1 MVNPQLFQSSPEA
14 EHRLNDGLLSPF
26 IVFIAWAQ
34 KTRWAR
40 LILSYRSWL
49 IGLFQGLL
57 ILTSLVLAWLLR
69 FNFHLPYPTLLLSAA
84 PILIAIRLASIARCG
99 LLQGWWRYTD
109 INDAVAIT
117 KAVAIGSVTFVFCT
131 RLVLGILAFPRAI
144 YVLEP
149 LLSILLLCGVRVV
162 SRIVAESL
170 QQKTAQPIDV
180 ILIGAGAAAERT
192 LREIARPVNSYRAIG
207 CLDDDASKTGEK
219 IHGIPILGRINEL
232 PFFAAKY
239 AIKEILIAIPSA
251 TRSQMRE
258 FVEICRRTNVRSKTV
273 PSLREILNGQ
283 VTANEFREVRL
294 EDLLGRDP
302 VEIDLEPVRKLVAGQ
317 TVMMTGAAGTIG
329 SELCRQLLEAGPA
342 KLLCMDHNE
351 NGLFFLQMELSKCN
365 RRTQLIYCVTDF
377 GDAGRMKSILSEPR
391 PAVIF
396 HAAAYKHVPMM
407 EKNVYEAVKN
417 NVFGLLGFLD
427 LAEESGCLAFV
438 LISSDKA
445 VKPTNIMGATR
456 RAGELIISSRPA
468 RAMRCVSVRFGNVL
482 GSNGSVVPVF
492 QKQIRDRQQLTI
504 THPEVTRFFMTTRE
518 AVSLVLQAF
527 AIGNHGDTLVLDM
540 GSPVLILELA
550 KTLIRLSGK
559 TEEEIGI
566 RFTGLRDGEKLFE
579 ELSYANEDIHSTSF
593 PKIRQIRGAPHRWRD
608 LEHKLDELRISL
620 STRGPAGIRE
630 KMKEIVPEYSSHTPE
645 ESIAIQVKTK
655 AVEKRNVI
663 PASRRLPDT
672 RASLVSGMLRVANSR
687 STTLE
692 SDPFHQNDELDINPA
707 SP

>member
-1 MVNPQLFQSSPEA
+1 MRPHDCELPE
-14 EHRLNDGLLSPF
+14 L
-26 IVFIAWAQ
+26 
-34 KTRWAR
+34 
-40 LILSYRSWL
+40 WL

-57 ILTSLVLAWLLR
+57 IFISLVLAWFLR
-69 FNFHLPYPTLLLSAA
+69 FNFLLADRELLLSAA
-84 PILIAIRLASIARCG
+84 PILIAIRLAAVGRCG
-99 LLQGWWRYTD
+99 LMQGWWRYTD
-109 INDAVAIT
+109 INDAVNIT
-117 KAVAIGSVTFVFCT
+117 KAIAIGSVSFVFCM
-131 RLVLGILAFPRAI
+131 RLVLGITAFPCAI

-149 LLSILLLCGVRVV
+149 LLSILLLGGVRVF
-162 SRIVAESL
+162 SRILAESL
-170 QQKTAQPIDV
+170 QQKSARRIDV

-192 LREIARPVNSYRAIG
+192 LLEIARPGSTYRAIA

-232 PFFAAKY
+232 PIFAARY

-251 TRSQMRE
+251 TGSQMGE
-258 FVEICRRTNVRSKTV
+258 FVEICRRANVRSKTV
-273 PSLREILNGQ
+273 QSLREILNGQ

-317 TVMMTGAAGTIG
+317 AVMVTGAAGTIG
-329 SELCRQLLEAGPA
+329 SELCRQLLDAGPA
-342 KLLCMDHNE
+342 KLLCLDHNE
-351 NGLFFLQMELSKCN
+351 TGIFFLQMELSKCN
-365 RRTQLIYCVTDF
+365 GRTQLIYCVTDF
-377 GDAGRMKSILSEPR
+377 GDAGRMKSILAEHR

-407 EKNVYEAVKN
+407 EMNVYEAVKN

-427 LAEESGCLAFV
+427 IAEESGCPAFV

-445 VKPTNIMGATR
+445 VKPTNIMGATK
-456 RAGELIISSRPA
+456 RAGELIISTRPG
-468 RAMRCVSVRFGNVL
+468 RTMRCVSVRFGNVL

-504 THPEVTRFFMTTRE
+504 THPEATRFFMTTGE

-550 KTLIRLSGK
+550 KTLIRLSGR
-559 TEEEIGI
+559 TEQEIGI

-579 ELSYANEDIHSTSF
+579 ELSYPDEEVHPTSSA
-593 PKIRQIRGAPHRWRD
+593 KIRQIRGAPHRWRD
-608 LEHKLDELRISL
+608 LERKLDELRISL

-630 KMKEIVPEYSSHTPE
+630 KMKEVVPEYSSHAPE
-645 ESIAIQVKTK
+645 ESSVVQLKTN
-655 AVEKRNVI
+655 AVEKRNAT
-663 PASRRLPDT
+663 PAKRRDPDTQASR
-672 RASLVSGMLRVANSR
+672 VSAML
-687 STTLE
+687 
-692 SDPFHQNDELDINPA
+692 
-707 SP
+707 